1 MTTRRW
7 VFVGSA
13 VIVLGL
19 AAWYLVVR
27 QSEPPL
33 VADLVQQFPQAVQK
47 SNLPLDRAFAVT
59 NVTIN
64 GETKPAILARS
75 SSRITW
81 HIRPPA
87 DAWFTAYIALDP
99 RAWALEGDGVQ
110 FRVGVSV
117 DRSYDE
123 PLKLLVDPRHVEG
136 DRRWIPIAVDLSPYA
151 DRQVEL
157 ILNTDA
163 GLDRNSTPDN
173 DESLWG
179 APKIRI
185 GR

>member
-1 MTTRRW
+1 MRE
-7 VFVGSA
+7 
-13 VIVLGL
+13 
-19 AAWYLVVR
+19 
-27 QSEPPL
+27 SEPPL
-33 VADLVQQFPQAVQK
+33 VADLVQQFPQAVQQI
-47 SNLPLDRAFAVT
+47 D
-59 NVTIN
+59 
-64 GETKPAILARS
+64 PAAGSRLRGHQRHHQRRNEARDPRRS

-99 RAWALEGDGVQ
+99 RAWTLEGDGVQ
-110 FRVGVSV
+110 FRVGIS
-117 DRSYDE
+117 DGISYDE

-151 DRQVEL
+151 NRQVEL

-163 GLDRNSTPDN
+163 GPDRHNTPDN